1 MEILKR
7 YFYRTIAS
15 LPADDMVWF
24 VFQVLRSSETE
35 FNKNQR
41 KDILE
46 KMTQIFSFELDPFSI
61 VLNNIWIDYF
71 GKKKI
76 NKNMLFFGIL
86 KRRSEFRLEKFLSR
100 TFGPVRNIGEFSA
113 RSEISVSSRPGQKFR

>member
-1 MEILKR
+1 LNRI
-7 YFYRTIAS
+7 IAS

-24 VFQVLRSSETE
+24 VFQVLRSSEEE

-46 KMTQIFSFELDPFSI
+46 RMTQIFSFELDPFSI

-71 GKKKI
+71 G
-76 NKNMLFFGIL
+76 
-86 KRRSEFRLEKFLSR
+86 EK
-100 TFGPVRNIGEFSA
+100 T
-113 RSEISVSSRPGQKFR
+113 KFN

>member
-1 MEILKR
+1 MNRI
-7 YFYRTIAS
+7 IAS

-24 VFQVLRSSETE
+24 VFQVLRSSEEE

-46 KMTQIFSFELDPFSI
+46 RMTQIFSFELDPFSI

-71 GKKKI
+71 G
-76 NKNMLFFGIL
+76 
-86 KRRSEFRLEKFLSR
+86 EK
-100 TFGPVRNIGEFSA
+100 T
-113 RSEISVSSRPGQKFR
+113 KFN

>member
-1 MEILKR
+1 MKDLFGFRI
-7 YFYRTIAS
+7 IAS

-41 KDILE
+41 KEILE
-46 KMTQIFSFELDPFSI
+46 KMTQIFSFDLDPFSI

-71 GKKKI
+71 GKK
-76 NKNMLFFGIL
+76 
-86 KRRSEFRLEKFLSR
+86 
-100 TFGPVRNIGEFSA
+100 
-113 RSEISVSSRPGQKFR
+113 